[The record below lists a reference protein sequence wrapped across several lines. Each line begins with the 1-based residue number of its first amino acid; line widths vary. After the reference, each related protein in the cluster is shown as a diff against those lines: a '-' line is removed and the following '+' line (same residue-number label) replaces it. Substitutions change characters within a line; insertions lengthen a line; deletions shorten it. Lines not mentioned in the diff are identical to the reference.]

1 MKTDSASICQSCG
14 MPMQRSEDSGTEAD
28 GAASADYCRY
38 CYQHGAFTDA
48 GITLGEKIAK
58 NVAIAVKMGIDRN
71 SAEQLA
77 QTTLPGLKRW
87 NGNT

>member
-1 MKTDSASICQSCG
+1 
-14 MPMQRSEDSGTEAD
+14 MPLHRPEDRGKEAD
-28 GAASADYCRY
+28 GTASADYCRY
-38 CYQHGAFTDA
+38 CYQNGAFTDA